1 MCRYPPSTI
10 HRYLDLPSTQRI
22 QTHTSHRHN
31 TTPPLPTL
39 VQAPTH
45 SPPTQPTPPQPKH
58 RHMSNTPPVPR
69 GLVKPKPNSLIHSP
83 PSPPTPPRAKHIH
96 MSHTPPTPLTSTSPV
111 LDKTPEPRVPL
122 IHALTATTPHPD
134 PTPALPSPSHPHTLT
149 AHIHATQTT
158 LHASQSPQQ
167 PHAQHRVLRQ
177 PHKQTKDYHRTANT
191 TQTHRPSSKSERN
204 LIILQ
209 VNINGL
215 RNKLEELKL
224 LIHDTHADIITIQET
239 KLTPKA
245 KTPKIHN
252 FTSVRTDRLH
262 KAGGGFITLI
272 RDNITFTTTDIPSTI
287 NTHNIELQMVKVHI
301 NNTKHITIANIYI
314 PPRDTTSTHYKTADT
329 DIQHCIQYITNI
341 PHSVLTGDVNAH
353 STLWHSYTDDHRG
366 QLIADVIS
374 NSDHITLNTNTPTRV
389 PNTTLQQTSSP
400 DITTVSNTPY
410 NRTSW
415 TTQHALSSDHLPI
428 INTINI
434 RHDYRL
440 QQNRR
445 TVTNYKKADW
455 TEFTEDTE
463 SAFAQTTIPTNIHTA
478 NRIFTN
484 IILMAD
490 KQNIPKGKMHS
501 NCRLLP
507 EDIVCKITQRNNTR
521 RANTCDPPLKL
532 LNEDNFRHTKT
543 QTKHMEG
550 ALRRS
555 LGSQA
560 QHTTLWK
567 TIHGLS
573 NRAPPHTLNTSITF
587 NNIIATTPTHIANCF
602 TKQFTNTV
610 KHATHKTNRQL
621 TEQHTTYKDTTLHSL
636 LLRSKRL

>member
-1 MCRYPPSTI
+1 
-10 HRYLDLPSTQRI
+10 
-22 QTHTSHRHN
+22 
-31 TTPPLPTL
+31 
-39 VQAPTH
+39 
-45 SPPTQPTPPQPKH
+45 
-58 RHMSNTPPVPR
+58 
-69 GLVKPKPNSLIHSP
+69 
-83 PSPPTPPRAKHIH
+83 

-134 PTPALPSPSHPHTLT
+134 PTPALPSPSHPHTFT
-149 AHIHATQTT
+149 AHTHATQTT
-158 LHASQSPQQ
+158 VHASQSPQQ
-167 PHAQHRVLRQ
+167 PHARHSVLRQ
-177 PHKQTKDYHRTANT
+177 PHKQTKDYHRTTNT
-191 TQTHRPSSKSERN
+191 TQTHRPSSKSEIN

-262 KAGGGFITLI
+262 KAGGGLITLI

-287 NTHNIELQMVKVHI
+287 NTRNIELQMVKVHI

-329 DIQHCIQYITNI
+329 HIQHCIQYITNI

-353 STLWHSYTDDHRG
+353 STLLWHSYTDDHRG
-366 QLIADVIS
+366 QLIADVFS

-389 PNTTLQQTSSP
+389 PNATLQQTSLP
-400 DITTVSNTPY
+400 DITTVSYTLY

-428 INTINI
+428 ITIINI

-445 TVTNYKKADW
+445 TFTNYKKGDW
-455 TEFTEDTE
+455 TQFTEDTE

-507 EDIVCKITQRNNTR
+507 EDIVCKITQRNYGR
-521 RANTCDPPLKL
+521 RANTCDPALKL
-532 LNEDNFRHTKT
+532 LNEEITSGIQKHTDKGTSYRSTSILSVIAKT
-543 QTKHMEG
+543 LEKSLLSYITANIPNTPMQHGCKIQHSTVT
-550 ALRRS
+550 AL
-555 LGSQA
+555 
-560 QHTTLWK
+560 
-567 TIHGLS
+567 
-573 NRAPPHTLNTSITF
+573 HTLN
-587 NNIIATTPTHIANCF
+587 
-602 TKQFTNTV
+602 NTV
-610 KHATHKTNRQL
+610 AKGFNQLASPARTITVALDMSKAFDTIHTHTNQKAATDKHSRHN
-621 TEQHTTYKDTTLHSL
+621 H
-636 LLRSKRL
+636 